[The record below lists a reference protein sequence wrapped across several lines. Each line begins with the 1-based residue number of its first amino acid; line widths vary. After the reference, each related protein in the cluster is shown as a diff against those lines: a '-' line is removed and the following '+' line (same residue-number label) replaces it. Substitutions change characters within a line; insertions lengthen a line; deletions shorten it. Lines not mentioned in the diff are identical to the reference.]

1 MLVVPALL
9 PADKTEHGAGD
20 DGNPEKVLDAAPDE
34 VELRAA
40 APNGEA
46 HYGRGDGKIRRS
58 LPQPL
63 AVAGRGQLF
72 DPVRQRRSPGGLGFL
87 AVRHSSSLP
96 ASGPWTTS

>member
-9 PADKTEHGAGD
+9 PADKPEHGAGD

-46 HYGRGDGKIRRS
+46 HNGRGDGKIRRS

-63 AVAGRGQLF
+63 AVAGRGQLL
-72 DPVRQRRSPGGLGFL
+72 DPVRERHAPGGLGLL

-96 ASGPWTTS
+96 

>member
-20 DGNPEKVLDAAPDE
+20 DGNPEKVLDAIPDK
-34 VELRAA
+34 VELCAA

-46 HYGRGDGKIRRS
+46 HNGRGDGKIRRS

-63 AVAGRGQLF
+63 AVAGRGQLL
-72 DPVRQRRSPGGLGFL
+72 DPVRERHAPGGLGLL

>member
-9 PADKTEHGAGD
+9 PADKPEHGAGD
-20 DGNPEKVLDAAPDE
+20 DGNPEKVLDALLDE

-46 HYGRGDGKIRRS
+46 HNGRGDGKIRRS

-63 AVAGRGQLF
+63 AVAGRDQLL
-72 DPVRQRRSPGGLGFL
+72 DPVRERRSPCGLGLL

-96 ASGPWTTS
+96 

>member
-40 APNGEA
+40 AADGEA
-46 HYGRGDGKIRRS
+46 HDGRGYIEIRRRFPES
-58 LPQPL
+58 L
-63 AVAGRGQLF
+63 AVAGRGQLL
-72 DPVRQRRSPGGLGFL
+72 DPVRERYAPSGLGLL
-87 AVRHSSSLP
+87 AVGHSSSLP
-96 ASGPWTTS
+96 ASGPWATS

>member
-9 PADKTEHGAGD
+9 SADKPEHRAGD
-20 DGNPEKVLDAAPDE
+20 DGNPEKVLDALLDE

-46 HYGRGDGKIRRS
+46 HNGRGDGKVRRRFAQS
-58 LPQPL
+58 L
-63 AVAGRGQLF
+63 AVAGRGQLL
-72 DPVRQRRSPGGLGFL
+72 DPVRERRSPGGLGLL

-96 ASGPWTTS
+96 

>member
-9 PADKTEHGAGD
+9 SADKPEHRAGD
-20 DGNPEKVLDAAPDE
+20 DGNPEKVLDALLDE

-46 HYGRGDGKIRRS
+46 HNGRGDGKIRRRFAQS
-58 LPQPL
+58 L
-63 AVAGRGQLF
+63 AVAGRGQLL
-72 DPVRQRRSPGGLGFL
+72 DPVWERFPPGGLGLL

-96 ASGPWTTS
+96 

>member
-1 MLVVPALL
+1 MLVIPALL

-20 DGNPEKVLDAAPDE
+20 DGNPEKVLDAIPDK
-34 VELRAA
+34 VELCAA

-46 HYGRGDGKIRRS
+46 HNGRGDGKIRRS

-63 AVAGRGQLF
+63 AVAGRGQLL
-72 DPVRQRRSPGGLGFL
+72 DPVRERHAPGGLGLL

>member
-9 PADKTEHGAGD
+9 PADEPEHGAGD
-20 DGNPEKVLDAAPDE
+20 DGNAEKVLDAIPDK

-46 HYGRGDGKIRRS
+46 HNGRGDGKIRRS

-63 AVAGRGQLF
+63 AVAGRGQLL
-72 DPVRQRRSPGGLGFL
+72 DPVRERHAPGGLGLL

-96 ASGPWTTS
+96 

>member
-9 PADKTEHGAGD
+9 SADKPEHRAGD
-20 DGNPEKVLDAAPDE
+20 DGNPEKVLDALLDE

-46 HYGRGDGKIRRS
+46 HNGRGDGKIRRRFAQS
-58 LPQPL
+58 L

-87 AVRHSSSLP
+87 VVRHSSSLP

>member
-63 AVAGRGQLF
+63 AVAGRGQLL
-72 DPVRQRRSPGGLGFL
+72 DPVRERHAPGGLGLL

>member
-20 DGNPEKVLDAAPDE
+20 DGNPEKVLDAILDK
-34 VELRAA
+34 VELCAA
-40 APNGEA
+40 APNSEA
-46 HYGRGDGKIRRS
+46 HNGRGDGKIRRS

-63 AVAGRGQLF
+63 AVAGRGQLL
-72 DPVRQRRSPGGLGFL
+72 DPVRERHAPGGLGLL

-96 ASGPWTTS
+96 

>member
-9 PADKTEHGAGD
+9 PADKPEHRAGD
-20 DGNPEKVLDAAPDE
+20 DGNPEKVLDALLDE

-46 HYGRGDGKIRRS
+46 HNGRGDGKIRRRFAQS
-58 LPQPL
+58 L
-63 AVAGRGQLF
+63 AVAGRGQLL
-72 DPVRQRRSPGGLGFL
+72 DPVWERFPPGGLGLL

-96 ASGPWTTS
+96 

>member
-1 MLVVPALL
+1 MLVIPALL

-46 HYGRGDGKIRRS
+46 HNGWGDGKVRRS

-63 AVAGRGQLF
+63 AVAGRGQLL
-72 DPVRQRRSPGGLGFL
+72 DPVRERHAPGGLGL
-87 AVRHSSSLP
+87 LVVRHSSSLP
-96 ASGPWTTS
+96 